1 MFTIYLIHKQKSPI
15 TCRRRGFYSKSE
27 ISMKQTHL
35 KSQTTQ
41 YLNQP
46 PTAEN
51 TIQYRSSGL
60 AIPSILVLILLAM
73 LAGGV
78 FSCSGYQSATAKM
91 GVK

>member
-1 MFTIYLIHKQKSPI
+1 
-15 TCRRRGFYSKSE
+15 
-27 ISMKQTHL
+27 MKQTHI
-35 KSQTTQ
+35 KSQTTP

-51 TIQYRSSGL
+51 TVQYKSSGL

-73 LAGGV
+73 LAGGA
-78 FSCSGYQSATAKM
+78 FSCSGYQSATAKV

>member
-1 MFTIYLIHKQKSPI
+1 
-15 TCRRRGFYSKSE
+15 
-27 ISMKQTHL
+27 MKQTHL

-78 FSCSGYQSATAKM
+78 VNCAGFQISVAKV
-91 GVK
+91 GSNK

>member
-1 MFTIYLIHKQKSPI
+1 
-15 TCRRRGFYSKSE
+15 
-27 ISMKQTHL
+27 MKQTHL

-46 PTAEN
+46 PSAEN

-78 FSCSGYQSATAKM
+78 FSCSGYQSATAKV